1 MKIKSVRA
9 VTVNIPRTPPKTPA
23 RRPNWNTHARRALP
37 INKYPEFPRMHG
49 AMPGANTR
57 EEIWVQV
64 VAEDGTYGLGQCSFG
79 ELTAALVDY
88 HFAPLL
94 VGRDCFA
101 TEFLNDLMWRSTQRF
116 GAGGLATVA
125 QSGIDLALWDL
136 KGKLLEQPVY
146 RLLGGPC
153 RDKVDLY
160 VTSDDLDWS
169 MELGF
174 HAFKVSN
181 PVHYEEGI
189 DGLNILDEHIG
200 KARDMVGY
208 DVELMYNPVM
218 SFNVEFAV
226 RVAERLR
233 KYGLRWLEEPLIPTD
248 LEGHVEL
255 RKAINWVPLA
265 TGEDHHGRHAF
276 RQLIERR
283 AIDIAQPD
291 LKWCG
296 GLTEAV
302 KIYTIAEAAG
312 IATIPHAGA
321 GTPYGQHFGMAM
333 PESPMAEFW
342 MGSDPGVPLE
352 EVSVSPSCQTYLGQT
367 RACLSK
373 KSARYRECR
382 CRRTGMWCRRT
393 RRGLG
398 WRLRMNGSWLGIMGR
413 R

>member
-9 VTVNIPRTPPKTPA
+9 ISVNIPRTPPKTPA

-49 AMPGANTR
+49 AMPGANTL
-57 EEIWVQV
+57 EDIWVQV

-79 ELTAALVDY
+79 ELTATLVDY
-88 HFAPLL
+88 HFGPLL
-94 VGRDCFA
+94 EGRDCFA

-153 RDKVDLY
+153 RDKVDIY

-200 KARDMVGY
+200 RARDMVGY

-233 KYGLRWLEEPLIPTD
+233 QYGLRWLEEPLIPTD
-248 LEGHVEL
+248 LEGHIEL

-276 RQLIERR
+276 RQLIEHR

-296 GLTEAV
+296 GLTEAI

-321 GTPYGQHFGMAM
+321 GTPWGQHFGMAM

-352 EVSVSPSCQTYLGQT
+352 EVCPIPGMPMPKDGYVVPSDAPGF
-367 RACLSK
+367 
-373 KSARYRECR
+373 
-382 CRRTGMWCRRT
+382 GMEIKDEWVAPWDHAAAMKT
-393 RRGLG
+393 LK
-398 WRLRMNGSWLGIMGR
+398 
-413 R
+413 

>member
-1 MKIKSVRA
+1 MNIKSVRA
-9 VTVNIPRTPPKTPA
+9 VTVNIPHTPPKTPA

-94 VGRDCFA
+94 VGRDCLA

-136 KGKLLEQPVY
+136 KGKLIEQPVY

-153 RDKVDLY
+153 RDKVDIY

-218 SFNVEFAV
+218 SFNVEYTV

-248 LEGHVEL
+248 LEGHIEL

-276 RQLIERR
+276 RQLIEHR

-296 GLTEAV
+296 GLTEAI

-312 IATIPHAGA
+312 IATIPHAGV
-321 GTPYGQHFGMAM
+321 GTPWGQHFAMAM

-342 MGSDPGVPLE
+342 MGSDPGVPLD
-352 EVSVSPSCQTYLGQT
+352 EVCPIPGMPMPKDGYVVPSDAPGF
-367 RACLSK
+367 
-373 KSARYRECR
+373 
-382 CRRTGMWCRRT
+382 GMEIKDEWVVAWDHGAAMK
-393 RRGLG
+393 GLG
-398 WRLRMNGSWLGIMGR
+398 
-413 R
+413 

>member
-49 AMPGANTR
+49 AMPGANTS

-79 ELTAALVDY
+79 ELSAALVDY

-153 RDKVDLY
+153 RDKVDIY

-218 SFNVEFAV
+218 SFNVEYTV

-248 LEGHVEL
+248 LEGHIEL

-276 RQLIERR
+276 RQLIEHR

-312 IATIPHAGA
+312 IATIPHAGV
-321 GTPYGQHFGMAM
+321 GTPWGQHFAMAM

-342 MGSDPGVPLE
+342 MGSDPGVPLD
-352 EVSVSPSCQTYLGQT
+352 EVCPIPGMPMPKDGCVVPSDAPGF
-367 RACLSK
+367 
-373 KSARYRECR
+373 
-382 CRRTGMWCRRT
+382 GMEIMDEWVVAWDHGVAM
-393 RRGLG
+393 RGLG
-398 WRLRMNGSWLGIMGR
+398 
-413 R
+413 

>member
-49 AMPGANTR
+49 AMPGANTS

-153 RDKVDLY
+153 RDKVDIY

-200 KARDMVGY
+200 RARDMVGY

-218 SFNVEFAV
+218 SFNVEYTV

-248 LEGHVEL
+248 LEGHIEL

-276 RQLIERR
+276 RQLIEHR

-296 GLTEAV
+296 GLTEAI

-312 IATIPHAGA
+312 IATIPHAGV
-321 GTPYGQHFGMAM
+321 GTPWGQHFAMAM

-352 EVSVSPSCQTYLGQT
+352 EVCPIPGMPMPKDGYVVPSDAPGF
-367 RACLSK
+367 
-373 KSARYRECR
+373 
-382 CRRTGMWCRRT
+382 GMEIEDEWVVAWDHGAAM
-393 RRGLG
+393 RGLK
-398 WRLRMNGSWLGIMGR
+398 
-413 R
+413 

>member
-1 MKIKSVRA
+1 
-9 VTVNIPRTPPKTPA
+9 
-23 RRPNWNTHARRALP
+23 
-37 INKYPEFPRMHG
+37 MHG
-49 AMPGANTR
+49 TMPGADTQADL
-57 EEIWVQV
+57 WVQI

-79 ELTAALVDY
+79 ELTATLVDY
-88 HFAPLL
+88 HFGPLL

-116 GAGGLATVA
+116 GAGGIATVA

-153 RDKVDLY
+153 RDKIDIY

-218 SFNVEFAV
+218 SFNVEFAI

-233 KYGLRWLEEPLIPTD
+233 KYG
-248 LEGHVEL
+248 
-255 RKAINWVPLA
+255 
-265 TGEDHHGRHAF
+265 
-276 RQLIERR
+276 
-283 AIDIAQPD
+283 
-291 LKWCG
+291 C
-296 GLTEAV
+296 
-302 KIYTIAEAAG
+302 AG
-312 IATIPHAGA
+312 
-321 GTPYGQHFGMAM
+321 
-333 PESPMAEFW
+333 W
-342 MGSDPGVPLE
+342 
-352 EVSVSPSCQTYLGQT
+352 
-367 RACLSK
+367 
-373 KSARYRECR
+373 KSR
-382 CRRTGMWCRRT
+382 
-393 RRGLG
+393 
-398 WRLRMNGSWLGIMGR
+398 
-413 R
+413 

>member
-49 AMPGANTR
+49 AMPGANTS

-153 RDKVDLY
+153 RDKVDIY

-200 KARDMVGY
+200 RARDMVGY

-218 SFNVEFAV
+218 SFNVEYTV

-248 LEGHVEL
+248 LEGHIEL

-276 RQLIERR
+276 RQLIEHR

-296 GLTEAV
+296 GLTEAI

-312 IATIPHAGA
+312 IATIPHAGV
-321 GTPYGQHFGMAM
+321 GTPWGQHFAFAM

-352 EVSVSPSCQTYLGQT
+352 EVCPIPGMPMPKDGYVMPSDAPGF
-367 RACLSK
+367 
-373 KSARYRECR
+373 
-382 CRRTGMWCRRT
+382 GMEIKDEWVVAWDHGAAM
-393 RRGLG
+393 RGLK
-398 WRLRMNGSWLGIMGR
+398 
-413 R
+413 

>member
-49 AMPGANTR
+49 AMPGANTS

-153 RDKVDLY
+153 RDKVDIY

-218 SFNVEFAV
+218 SFNVEYTV

-248 LEGHVEL
+248 LEGHIEL

-276 RQLIERR
+276 RQLIEHR

-296 GLTEAV
+296 GLTEAI

-312 IATIPHAGA
+312 IATIPHAGV
-321 GTPYGQHFGMAM
+321 GTPWGQHFAMAM

-352 EVSVSPSCQTYLGQT
+352 EVCPIPGMPMPKDGYVVPSDAPGF
-367 RACLSK
+367 
-373 KSARYRECR
+373 
-382 CRRTGMWCRRT
+382 GMEIKDEWVVAWDHGAAM
-393 RRGLG
+393 RGLG
-398 WRLRMNGSWLGIMGR
+398 
-413 R
+413 

>member
-49 AMPGANTR
+49 AMPGANTS

-153 RDKVDLY
+153 RDKVDIY

-218 SFNVEFAV
+218 SFNVEYTV

-248 LEGHVEL
+248 LEGHIEL

-276 RQLIERR
+276 RQLIEHR

-296 GLTEAV
+296 GLTEAI

-312 IATIPHAGA
+312 IATIPHAGV
-321 GTPYGQHFGMAM
+321 GTPWGQHFAMAM

-352 EVSVSPSCQTYLGQT
+352 EVCPIPGMPMPKDGYVVPSDAPGF
-367 RACLSK
+367 
-373 KSARYRECR
+373 
-382 CRRTGMWCRRT
+382 GMEIEDEWVVAWDHT
-393 RRGLG
+393 AAMRGLG
-398 WRLRMNGSWLGIMGR
+398 
-413 R
+413 

>member
-49 AMPGANTR
+49 AMPGANTS

-153 RDKVDLY
+153 RDKVDIY

-218 SFNVEFAV
+218 SFNVEYTV

-248 LEGHVEL
+248 LEGHIEL

-276 RQLIERR
+276 RQLIEHR

-312 IATIPHAGA
+312 IATIPHAGV
-321 GTPYGQHFGMAM
+321 GTPWGQHFAMAM

-352 EVSVSPSCQTYLGQT
+352 EVCPIPGMPMPKDGYVVPSDAPGF
-367 RACLSK
+367 
-373 KSARYRECR
+373 
-382 CRRTGMWCRRT
+382 GMEIKDEWVVAWDHGAAM
-393 RRGLG
+393 RGAG
-398 WRLRMNGSWLGIMGR
+398 
-413 R
+413 